1 MQSTNKDS
9 EIVCVCVCTHLYNLW
24 GHKIV

>member
-9 EIVCVCVCTHLYNLW
+9 ETVCVCVHSF
-24 GHKIV
+24 I